1 MTGASGPR
9 SAVPNAT
16 TKAAAERGVALGA
29 TIRRATADDTRAIA
43 RVRVDASR
51 ATCAAI
57 AAARHGHGAS
67 ALLTWVIAANR
78 GARAFYEGPGA
89 AFVVERPFLRDGPDL
104 IEIANGWHDP
114 GASAAASARSPR
126 Q

>member
-1 MTGASGPR
+1 VTGARGPR
-9 SAVPNAT
+9 SAVTDAT
-16 TKAAAERGVALGA
+16 TKAAVDRGVALGA

-43 RVRVDASR
+43 QVRVGARR
-51 ATCAAI
+51 ATCAA
-57 AAARHGHGAS
+57 RRGQGAS
-67 ALLTWVIAANR
+67 GLLTWVIAANR
-78 GARAFYEGPGA
+78 GARAFYESPGA

-104 IEIANGWHDP
+104 IEIAYGWHDP

>member
-43 RVRVDASR
+43 QVRIDAWRATAARRGHDAS
-51 ATCAAI
+51 
-57 AAARHGHGAS
+57 G
-67 ALLTWVIAANR
+67 LLTWVIAADR
-78 GARAFYEGPGA
+78 GARACYESPGA

-104 IEIANGWHDP
+104 IEIAYGWHGP